1 MAKAIASARPRRRAD
16 AALREQLLA
25 LLDGG
30 HAHAGF
36 EAAIKGIP
44 PALRARTPK
53 GLPYSP
59 WQLLEHMRLALWD
72 ILEFSRSAG
81 HVSPPWPE
89 GYWPTQACTESA
101 WRKSVRAFR
110 DDMQAM
116 KGLVSDP
123 ASDLMAR
130 IPWGDGQTL
139 LREAL
144 LVADHNAYHVGE
156 LIVVRRLLGIW
167 PK

>member
-1 MAKAIASARPRRRAD
+1 MAKGTTSAQPGRRAD
-16 AALREQLLA
+16 VALRAQLLA
-25 LLDGG
+25 LLGGG

-44 PALRARTPK
+44 PALRNRAPN

-59 WQLLEHMRLALWD
+59 WHLLEHMRIALWD
-72 ILEFSRSAG
+72 ILEFSRSAD
-81 HVSPPWPE
+81 HVSPSWPE
-89 GYWPTQACTESA
+89 GYWPSEKCTESA
-101 WRKSVRAFR
+101 WRKSVHAFR
-110 DDMQAM
+110 DDLQGM

-144 LVADHNAYHVGE
+144 LVADHNAYHIGE

-167 PK
+167 RA